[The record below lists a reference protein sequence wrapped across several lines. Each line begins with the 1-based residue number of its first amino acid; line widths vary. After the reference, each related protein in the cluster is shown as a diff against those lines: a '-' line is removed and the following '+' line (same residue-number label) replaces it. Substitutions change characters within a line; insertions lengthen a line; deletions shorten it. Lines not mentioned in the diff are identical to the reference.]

1 MKGKKKQLHEL
12 QPDDQFRDAMQ
23 EMIGKQWQTFWL
35 ALPDE
40 ETIDDPETIHKVR
53 VASRRLRAA
62 MDISVD
68 AFPQGWYRD
77 LHKVAR
83 QTTGAFGGVRDADVQ
98 IGELQQLGKRAE
110 GDETLAIAYLIDV
123 IESRS
128 HRGRN
133 RTRSVSKEGGFAG
146 NAQANRSP
154 VRSPGI
160 QKPSPK
166 EKEVSKAWPVPEIKP
181 NASVA
186 INAGR
191 ILTVRFDE
199 LLSHAAWTDD
209 QKAVEQ
215 LHAARISAKRLRY
228 TLEFFAP
235 IYGSDAESALSDLS
249 RLQDEL
255 GQVHDLDVR
264 D

>member
-1 MKGKKKQLHEL
+1 MKSKKKQLHEL

-23 EMIGKQWQTFWL
+23 EMIGKQWQAFWL

-123 IESRS
+123 IDRD
-128 HRGRN
+128 
-133 RTRSVSKEGGFAG
+133 RTEAEIELAAFLKKVD
-146 NAQANRSP
+146 SP
-154 VRSPGI
+154 EMRKQTARRFEAPEFKSPRR
-160 QKPSPK
+160 KK
-166 EKEVSKAWPVPEIKP
+166 KK
-181 NASVA
+181 
-186 INAGR
+186 
-191 ILTVRFDE
+191 
-199 LLSHAAWTDD
+199 
-209 QKAVEQ
+209 
-215 LHAARISAKRLRY
+215 
-228 TLEFFAP
+228 
-235 IYGSDAESALSDLS
+235 
-249 RLQDEL
+249 
-255 GQVHDLDVR
+255 
-264 D
+264 